1 MHARPRVT
9 AYPRSR
15 ATFWEPEA
23 GREKG
28 SGGWW
33 RKEGAVLSTA
43 PLRGK
48 GTNGRDA
55 EEGAALATA
64 RNVGT
69 GREKEAPREEARM
82 E

>member
-1 MHARPRVT
+1 M
-9 AYPRSR
+9 
-15 ATFWEPEA
+15 
-23 GREKG
+23 
-28 SGGWW
+28 
-33 RKEGAVLSTA
+33 LSTA

-55 EEGAALATA
+55 KEGAALATA